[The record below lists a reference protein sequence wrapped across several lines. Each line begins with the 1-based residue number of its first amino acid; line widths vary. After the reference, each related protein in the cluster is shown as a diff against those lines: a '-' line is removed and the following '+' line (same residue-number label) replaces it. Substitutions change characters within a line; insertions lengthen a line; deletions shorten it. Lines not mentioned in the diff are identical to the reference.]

1 MKKLIFI
8 FCILL
13 FLVSC
18 SSKGSPLDFMESVQS
33 TNLSAE
39 TGGLEFLNA
48 SEQEVIAQRG
58 EPLDRGEIQVK
69 SQQKSREVVLE
80 YDNYQY
86 ILAEGRVV
94 SYSLKPG
101 QETAKQLKIGD
112 DEARIAELYG
122 ENYYTRKQDK
132 LCIKGYLDKE
142 NKRVIEFIV
151 DQNKVAMVVVSELS
165 WFNK

>member
-8 FCILL
+8 FSILM

-39 TGGLEFLNA
+39 TGGLEVLNA

-58 EPLDRGEIQVK
+58 EPLDRGEIQAK
-69 SQQKSREVVLE
+69 SDQKSREVVLE

-86 ILAEGRVV
+86 ILSEGRVV

-101 QETAKQLKIGD
+101 QATAKQLQIGD

-132 LCIKGYLDKE
+132 LSIKGYLDKE

>member
-18 SSKGSPLDFMESVQS
+18 SSKGSPLDFMERVQS

-39 TGGLEFLNA
+39 TGGLEVLNA

-58 EPLDRGEIQVK
+58 EPLDRGEIQAK
-69 SQQKSREVVLE
+69 SEQKSREVVLE

-101 QETAKQLKIGD
+101 RATAKQLKIGD

-132 LCIKGYLDKE
+132 LSIKGYLDKE